1 MKSLNIFSS
10 ANSNFTIYPHP
21 SNGTFQFNKQLN
33 SVKVSIYSMKGNLLI
48 SDAHILNNS
57 FQLDLPPSS
66 YILKLDSDQGV
77 FVKKIIIQ

>member
-1 MKSLNIFSS
+1 MNISSNLNSDFI
-10 ANSNFTIYPHP
+10 IYPNP
-21 SNGTFQFNKQLN
+21 SNGKFQFNKQLN

-48 SDAHILNNS
+48 SDVHISNNS
-57 FQLDLPPSS
+57 LQLDLPPSS